1 MNRKNDLP
9 LVVLTQEGMT
19 MEEIEKI
26 CTKND
31 INGFPIVISKE
42 SQILLGYIF
51 KRDLK
56 MAFGKS
62 FFV

>member
-1 MNRKNDLP
+1 
-9 LVVLTQEGMT
+9 VILTQDGMT

-26 CTKND
+26 YTKSD
-31 INGFPIVISKE
+31 INGFPIVNSKE

-56 MAFGKS
+56 MAFGR
-62 FFV
+62 